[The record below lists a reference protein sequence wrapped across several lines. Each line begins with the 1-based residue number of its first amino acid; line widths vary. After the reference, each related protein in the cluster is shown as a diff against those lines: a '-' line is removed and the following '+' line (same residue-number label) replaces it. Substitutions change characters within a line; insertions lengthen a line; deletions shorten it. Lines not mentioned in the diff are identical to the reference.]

1 MILAIVT
8 YNLPRRAT
16 LEEARSV
23 ASARAPTYL
32 NVPGLLRKN
41 FCLSEDGKRAGG
53 VYVWDSKARAEAFY
67 TPEWRQLVTGL
78 YGAAPEIVY
87 MHSPVMVDN
96 STGRIVTDEIGTTS
110 SSSAAAPPA
119 R

>member
-8 YNLPRRAT
+8 YNLTRPAT

-41 FCLSEDGKRAGG
+41 FCLSEDGKRASG

-67 TPEWRQLVTGL
+67 TPEWRQLVTGM
-78 YGAAPEIVY
+78 YGSAPEIVY
-87 MHSPVMVDN
+87 LHSPVMVDN
-96 STGRIVTDEIGTTS
+96 SAGRIVTDAEGPAS
-110 SSSAAAPPA
+110 RSSATAPPA